1 MTVPDIPAADS
12 LRADTDQALAR
23 GREILAAWDKRPSL
37 AIARVTAQTLADMLN
52 AEFPGQHPGR
62 VLASA
67 VTGIASAGAV
77 MAQDTGSE
85 PDSVVLMTLAT
96 VAAVLA
102 EDAEAAL

>member
-1 MTVPDIPAADS
+1 MADIPAAES

-37 AIARVTAQTLADMLN
+37 AIAKVTAQALADMLN

-67 VTGIASAGAV
+67 VTGIASVGAV
-77 MAQDTGSE
+77 MADHVGSE
-85 PDSVVLMTLAT
+85 PDGVVLMTLAT
-96 VAAVLA
+96 AVAALA
-102 EDAEAAL
+102 EEAGAS